1 MTQERVKDLMKEIS
15 QKVTRGNIQVI
26 SKLDGMQQH
35 VPFDEIEFNE
45 EKLQLQFYYDFA
57 NLGENTPDAVITAK
71 YIEDISAKGEDE
83 FLWNCCIN
91 ISTSSSDVY
100 IYACTNEPLSLGD
113 NPDQDENISL
123 DILIEKLVAHDTWIQ
138 ILVNSGDVVDSL
150 DFNVQIADAYFTKA
164 DDIETAIC
172 FYNGNQPP
180 IRIENGK
187 PIYHISNGT
196 SLFVHKARIERIEEL
211 PVEEY
216 QDMFE
221 MPSKAIYNVY
231 MEPYADGRAEVV
243 TIGLM

>member
-1 MTQERVKDLMKEIS
+1 MTQERVKELMKEIF

-45 EKLQLQFYYDFA
+45 EKLQLQFYYDSV
-57 NLGENTPDAVITAK
+57 NLGENTPNAVITAK
-71 YIEDISAKGEDE
+71 YIEDISVKGEDE

-100 IYACTNEPLSLGD
+100 LYARTNEPLSIVD

-150 DFNVQIADAYFTKA
+150 DFNIQIADAYFTKA

-196 SLFVHKARIERIEEL
+196 SLFVHKARIKRIEEL

-231 MEPYADGRAEVV
+231 MEPYADERAEVV